1 MATNTAGC
9 VFSCVSNSGLTASY
23 LKSDFNLTGSIDI
36 SWNILNVTYLI
47 GLPTNHERF
56 DRQSHEDRKNG
67 YTNGDLSPPV
77 GARCPTLPPHMMPI
91 RRNTQGFFDP
101 KVMKSTEE
109 EIVTEPEPI
118 YLKNIYGLPFPAG
131 VFEEP
136 ECETP
141 LSGDS
146 PLPLPLP
153 YAAGIPIPP
162 AALKPNP
169 CPRAVEEYEMKYM

>member
-1 MATNTAGC
+1 MAGC
-9 VFSCVSNSGLTASY
+9 VFSCVNTSEFTSSY

-56 DRQSHEDRKNG
+56 DRESYEDRKNG

-77 GARCPTLPPHMMPI
+77 GARCPTLPSHMMPI

-109 EIVTEPEPI
+109 EIMTEPEPI

-141 LSGDS
+141 PKRVS
-146 PLPLPLP
+146 
-153 YAAGIPIPP
+153 AVTVAIPP
-162 AALKPNP
+162 AALKSNP
-169 CPRAVEEYEMKYM
+169 CPRGVEEYEMKYMLL

>member
-9 VFSCVSNSGLTASY
+9 VFSCVSTSKFTSSY

-47 GLPTNHERF
+47 GLPTHHERF
-56 DRQSHEDRKNG
+56 DRQSYEDHRNG

-77 GARCPTLPPHMMPI
+77 GARCPTLPSHMMPI

-101 KVMKSTEE
+101 RVMKSTEE

-118 YLKNIYGLPFPAG
+118 YLKNIYGLPYPAG

-141 LSGDS
+141 PSGDTS
-146 PLPLPLP
+146 LSLQLP
-153 YAAGIPIPP
+153 YAADFPIPP
-162 AALKPNP
+162 AALKSNP
-169 CPRAVEEYEMKYM
+169 FPRAVEEYEMKYM